1 MVKADLVI
9 RVNAGP
15 YGSVRTGRAEH
26 RQNRNAP
33 RTPVASPHRQP
44 YVPARRSG
52 HTAAMAV
59 IILCIALVLD
69 GLVAV
74 VRWGG
79 LAVEPPPTPGP
90 DGAGPTDPPPVS
102 LVVRRYLWYLA
113 VALLSGAGAGL
124 LAAGAGGRL
133 VMRLL
138 AVTAGADAQGQVTE
152 ADQIVGRIS
161 VDGTLGFIVFTG
173 LFFGLATGGLY
184 LLIHRWLP
192 AGRAGGLAYGA
203 LLLVLAGTRLEPL
216 RPGNPDFDLVGP
228 GWVAV
233 AAFTALVVFHGMLL
247 AALAGRLSRAVPLL
261 ALTPRAIIAHVPL
274 LLLALGSVALVAAI
288 VGIAVVS
295 ASQVPA
301 VAGVWRDRRLVTAGR
316 VILSLVA
323 LAALPSFA
331 SAVIDILGRP

>member
-1 MVKADLVI
+1 MWVI
-9 RVNAGP
+9 VGC
-15 YGSVRTGRAEH
+15 V
-26 RQNRNAP
+26 
-33 RTPVASPHRQP
+33 V
-44 YVPARRSG
+44 
-52 HTAAMAV
+52 
-59 IILCIALVLD
+59 LVLV
-69 GLVAV
+69 GLLVV

-79 LAVEPPPTPGP
+79 LAVQPPPMPTNDEP
-90 DGAGPTDPPPVS
+90 DPTGRPPVG
-102 LVVRRYLWYLA
+102 LVVRRYLWYLTLA
-113 VALLSGAGAGL
+113 ISAGVGAGI

-133 VMRLL
+133 AMRLL
-138 AVTAGADAQGQVTE
+138 AVTAGPTAQGRITE
-152 ADQIVGRIS
+152 ADQVVGRIS
-161 VDGTLGFIVFTG
+161 AEGTLGFIVFTG
-173 LFFGLATGGLY
+173 LFFGAASGAAY
-184 LLIHRWLP
+184 LLLRRWLP
-192 AGRAGGLAYGA
+192 GGRTGGVAFGA

-228 GWVAV
+228 GWVSV
-233 AAFTALVVFHGMLL
+233 AAFAALVLFHGMLL

-288 VGIAVVS
+288 VGVAVVS

-331 SAVIDILGRP
+331 RAITDILGRP

>member
-1 MVKADLVI
+1 MWVIVGCIVLV
-9 RVNAGP
+9 V
-15 YGSVRTGRAEH
+15 V
-26 RQNRNAP
+26 
-33 RTPVASPHRQP
+33 
-44 YVPARRSG
+44 
-52 HTAAMAV
+52 
-59 IILCIALVLD
+59 
-69 GLVAV
+69 GLLAI

-79 LAVEPPPTPGP
+79 LAVQPPPAPADDDTV
-90 DGAGPTDPPPVS
+90 PTDRPPVS
-102 LVVRRYLWYLA
+102 LVLRRYLWYLTLA
-113 VALLSGAGAGL
+113 ISAGVGAGI

-133 VMRLL
+133 AMRLL
-138 AVTAGADAQGQVTE
+138 AVTAGPTAQGRITE
-152 ADQIVGRIS
+152 ADQVVGRIS
-161 VDGTLGFIVFTG
+161 AEGTLGFIVFTG
-173 LFFGLATGGLY
+173 LFFGAASGAAY
-184 LLIHRWLP
+184 LLLRRWLP
-192 AGRAGGLAYGA
+192 EGRTGGVAFGA

-228 GWVAV
+228 GWVSV
-233 AAFTALVVFHGMLL
+233 AAFAALVLFHGMLL

-288 VGIAVVS
+288 VGVAVVA

-331 SAVIDILGRP
+331 RAITDILGRP

>member
-1 MVKADLVI
+1 MWVIVGCIMLV
-9 RVNAGP
+9 V
-15 YGSVRTGRAEH
+15 V
-26 RQNRNAP
+26 
-33 RTPVASPHRQP
+33 
-44 YVPARRSG
+44 
-52 HTAAMAV
+52 
-59 IILCIALVLD
+59 
-69 GLVAV
+69 GLLAI

-79 LAVEPPPTPGP
+79 LAVQPPAAPADDDTVPA
-90 DGAGPTDPPPVS
+90 DRPPVS
-102 LVVRRYLWYLA
+102 LVVRRYLWYLTLA
-113 VALLSGAGAGL
+113 ISAGVGAGI

-133 VMRLL
+133 AMRLL
-138 AVTAGADAQGQVTE
+138 AVTAGPTAQGRITE
-152 ADQIVGRIS
+152 ADQVVGRIS
-161 VDGTLGFIVFTG
+161 AEGTLGFIVFTG
-173 LFFGLATGGLY
+173 LFFGATSGAAY
-184 LLIHRWLP
+184 LLLRRWLP
-192 AGRAGGLAYGA
+192 GGRTGGVVFGA

-228 GWVAV
+228 GWVSV
-233 AAFTALVVFHGMLL
+233 AAFAALVLFHGMLL

-331 SAVIDILGRP
+331 RAISDILGRP

>member
-1 MVKADLVI
+1 MWVIVGCIVLV
-9 RVNAGP
+9 V
-15 YGSVRTGRAEH
+15 V
-26 RQNRNAP
+26 
-33 RTPVASPHRQP
+33 
-44 YVPARRSG
+44 
-52 HTAAMAV
+52 
-59 IILCIALVLD
+59 
-69 GLVAV
+69 GLLAI

-79 LAVEPPPTPGP
+79 LAVQPPPAPADDDTVPA
-90 DGAGPTDPPPVS
+90 DRPPVS
-102 LVVRRYLWYLA
+102 LVVRRYLWYLTLA
-113 VALLSGAGAGL
+113 ISSGVGAGI

-133 VMRLL
+133 AMRLL
-138 AVTAGADAQGQVTE
+138 AVTAGPTAQGRITE
-152 ADQIVGRIS
+152 ADQVVGRIS
-161 VDGTLGFIVFTG
+161 AEGTLGFIVFTG
-173 LFFGLATGGLY
+173 LFFGAASGAAY
-184 LLIHRWLP
+184 LLLRRWLP
-192 AGRAGGLAYGA
+192 GGRTGGVAFGA

-228 GWVAV
+228 GWVSV
-233 AAFTALVVFHGMLL
+233 AAFAALVLFHGMLL

-288 VGIAVVS
+288 IGVAVVS

-331 SAVIDILGRP
+331 RAITDILGRP

>member
-1 MVKADLVI
+1 MWVIVGCIVLV
-9 RVNAGP
+9 V
-15 YGSVRTGRAEH
+15 V
-26 RQNRNAP
+26 
-33 RTPVASPHRQP
+33 
-44 YVPARRSG
+44 
-52 HTAAMAV
+52 
-59 IILCIALVLD
+59 
-69 GLVAV
+69 GLLAI

-79 LAVEPPPTPGP
+79 LAVQPPPAPADDDTVP
-90 DGAGPTDPPPVS
+90 AARPPVS
-102 LVVRRYLWYLA
+102 LVVRRYFWYLTLA
-113 VALLSGAGAGL
+113 ISAGVGAGI

-133 VMRLL
+133 AMRLL
-138 AVTAGADAQGQVTE
+138 AVTAGPTAQGRITE
-152 ADQIVGRIS
+152 ADQVVGRIS
-161 VDGTLGFIVFTG
+161 AEGTLGFIVFTG
-173 LFFGLATGGLY
+173 LFFGAASGAAY
-184 LLIHRWLP
+184 LLLRRWLP
-192 AGRAGGLAYGA
+192 GGRTGGVAFGA

-228 GWVAV
+228 GWVSV
-233 AAFTALVVFHGMLL
+233 AAFAALVLFHGMLL

-288 VGIAVVS
+288 VGVAVVS

-331 SAVIDILGRP
+331 RAVTDILGRP

>member
-1 MVKADLVI
+1 MWVIVGCIVLV
-9 RVNAGP
+9 V
-15 YGSVRTGRAEH
+15 V
-26 RQNRNAP
+26 
-33 RTPVASPHRQP
+33 
-44 YVPARRSG
+44 
-52 HTAAMAV
+52 
-59 IILCIALVLD
+59 
-69 GLVAV
+69 GLLAI

-79 LAVEPPPTPGP
+79 LAVQPPPAPP
-90 DGAGPTDPPPVS
+90 DDDTVPADRPPVS
-102 LVVRRYLWYLA
+102 LVVRRYLWYLTLA
-113 VALLSGAGAGL
+113 ISAGVGAGI

-133 VMRLL
+133 AMRLL
-138 AVTAGADAQGQVTE
+138 AVTAGPTAQGRITE
-152 ADQIVGRIS
+152 ADQVVGRIS
-161 VDGTLGFIVFTG
+161 AEGTLGFIVFTG
-173 LFFGLATGGLY
+173 LFFGAASGAAY
-184 LLIHRWLP
+184 LLLRRWLP
-192 AGRAGGLAYGA
+192 GGRTGGVAFGA

-228 GWVAV
+228 GWVSV
-233 AAFTALVVFHGMLL
+233 AAFAALVLFHGMLL

-288 VGIAVVS
+288 VGVAVVA

-331 SAVIDILGRP
+331 RAITDILGRP

>member
-1 MVKADLVI
+1 MWVIVGCIVLV
-9 RVNAGP
+9 V
-15 YGSVRTGRAEH
+15 V
-26 RQNRNAP
+26 
-33 RTPVASPHRQP
+33 
-44 YVPARRSG
+44 
-52 HTAAMAV
+52 
-59 IILCIALVLD
+59 
-69 GLVAV
+69 GLLAI

-79 LAVEPPPTPGP
+79 LAVQPPPAPADDDTVP
-90 DGAGPTDPPPVS
+90 AARPPVS
-102 LVVRRYLWYLA
+102 LVVRRYLWYLTLA
-113 VALLSGAGAGL
+113 ISAGVGAGI

-133 VMRLL
+133 AMRLL
-138 AVTAGADAQGQVTE
+138 AVTAGPTAQGRITE
-152 ADQIVGRIS
+152 ADQVVGRIS
-161 VDGTLGFIVFTG
+161 AEGTLGFIVFTG
-173 LFFGLATGGLY
+173 LFFGAASGAAY
-184 LLIHRWLP
+184 LLLRRWLP
-192 AGRAGGLAYGA
+192 GGRTGGVAFGA

-228 GWVAV
+228 GWVSV
-233 AAFTALVVFHGMLL
+233 AAFAALVLFHGMLL

-288 VGIAVVS
+288 VGVAVVS

-331 SAVIDILGRP
+331 RAVTDILGRP

>member
-1 MVKADLVI
+1 MWVIVGCIVLV
-9 RVNAGP
+9 V
-15 YGSVRTGRAEH
+15 V
-26 RQNRNAP
+26 
-33 RTPVASPHRQP
+33 
-44 YVPARRSG
+44 
-52 HTAAMAV
+52 
-59 IILCIALVLD
+59 
-69 GLVAV
+69 GLLAI

-79 LAVEPPPTPGP
+79 LAVQPPPAPADDDTVPA
-90 DGAGPTDPPPVS
+90 DRPPVS
-102 LVVRRYLWYLA
+102 LVVRRYLWYLTLA
-113 VALLSGAGAGL
+113 ISSGVGAGI

-133 VMRLL
+133 AMRLL
-138 AVTAGADAQGQVTE
+138 AVTAGPTAQGRITE
-152 ADQIVGRIS
+152 ADQVVGRIS
-161 VDGTLGFIVFTG
+161 AEGTLGFIVFTG
-173 LFFGLATGGLY
+173 LFFGAASGAAY
-184 LLIHRWLP
+184 LLLRRWLP
-192 AGRAGGLAYGA
+192 GGRTGGVAFGA

-228 GWVAV
+228 GWVSV
-233 AAFTALVVFHGMLL
+233 AAFAALVLFHGMLL

-288 VGIAVVS
+288 VGVAVVS

-331 SAVIDILGRP
+331 RAITDILGRP

>member
-1 MVKADLVI
+1 MWVIVGCIMLV
-9 RVNAGP
+9 V
-15 YGSVRTGRAEH
+15 V
-26 RQNRNAP
+26 
-33 RTPVASPHRQP
+33 
-44 YVPARRSG
+44 
-52 HTAAMAV
+52 
-59 IILCIALVLD
+59 
-69 GLVAV
+69 GLLAI

-79 LAVEPPPTPGP
+79 LAVQPPAAPADDDTVPA
-90 DGAGPTDPPPVS
+90 DRPPVS
-102 LVVRRYLWYLA
+102 LVVRRYLWYMTLA
-113 VALLSGAGAGL
+113 ISAGVGAGI

-133 VMRLL
+133 AMRLL
-138 AVTAGADAQGQVTE
+138 AVTAGPTAQGRITE
-152 ADQIVGRIS
+152 ADQVVGRIS
-161 VDGTLGFIVFTG
+161 AEGTLGFIVFTG
-173 LFFGLATGGLY
+173 LFFGATSGAAY
-184 LLIHRWLP
+184 LLLRRWLP
-192 AGRAGGLAYGA
+192 GGRTGGVVFGA

-228 GWVAV
+228 GWVSV
-233 AAFTALVVFHGMLL
+233 AAFAALVLFHGMLL

-288 VGIAVVS
+288 VGVAVVS

-331 SAVIDILGRP
+331 RASTDILGRP

>member
-1 MVKADLVI
+1 MWVIVGCIVLV
-9 RVNAGP
+9 V
-15 YGSVRTGRAEH
+15 V
-26 RQNRNAP
+26 
-33 RTPVASPHRQP
+33 
-44 YVPARRSG
+44 
-52 HTAAMAV
+52 
-59 IILCIALVLD
+59 
-69 GLVAV
+69 GLLAI

-79 LAVEPPPTPGP
+79 LAVQPPPAPADDDTVP
-90 DGAGPTDPPPVS
+90 AARPPVS
-102 LVVRRYLWYLA
+102 LVVRRYLWYLTLA
-113 VALLSGAGAGL
+113 ISAGVGAGI

-133 VMRLL
+133 AMRLL
-138 AVTAGADAQGQVTE
+138 AVTAGPTAQGRITE
-152 ADQIVGRIS
+152 ADQVVGRIS
-161 VDGTLGFIVFTG
+161 AEGTLGFIVFTG
-173 LFFGLATGGLY
+173 LFFGAASGAAY
-184 LLIHRWLP
+184 LLLRRWLP
-192 AGRAGGLAYGA
+192 GGRTGGVAFGA

-228 GWVAV
+228 GWVSV
-233 AAFTALVVFHGMLL
+233 AAFAALVLFHGMLL

-288 VGIAVVS
+288 IGVAVVS

-331 SAVIDILGRP
+331 RAITDILGRP

>member
-1 MVKADLVI
+1 MWVIVGCTVLV
-9 RVNAGP
+9 V
-15 YGSVRTGRAEH
+15 V
-26 RQNRNAP
+26 
-33 RTPVASPHRQP
+33 
-44 YVPARRSG
+44 
-52 HTAAMAV
+52 
-59 IILCIALVLD
+59 
-69 GLVAV
+69 GLLAI

-79 LAVEPPPTPGP
+79 LAVQPPPAPADDDTIP
-90 DGAGPTDPPPVS
+90 AARPPVS
-102 LVVRRYLWYLA
+102 LVVRRYLWYLTLA
-113 VALLSGAGAGL
+113 ISAGVGAGI

-138 AVTAGADAQGQVTE
+138 AVTAGPTAQGRITE
-152 ADQIVGRIS
+152 ADQVVGRIS
-161 VDGTLGFIVFTG
+161 LDGTLGFIVFTG
-173 LFFGLATGGLY
+173 LFFGAASGAAY
-184 LLIHRWLP
+184 LLLRRWLP
-192 AGRAGGLAYGA
+192 GGRTGGVAFGA

-228 GWVAV
+228 GWVSV
-233 AAFTALVVFHGMLL
+233 AAFAALVLFHGMLL

-288 VGIAVVS
+288 VGVAVVS

-331 SAVIDILGRP
+331 RAITDILGRP

>member
-1 MVKADLVI
+1 MWVIVGCTVLV
-9 RVNAGP
+9 V
-15 YGSVRTGRAEH
+15 V
-26 RQNRNAP
+26 
-33 RTPVASPHRQP
+33 
-44 YVPARRSG
+44 
-52 HTAAMAV
+52 
-59 IILCIALVLD
+59 
-69 GLVAV
+69 GLLAI

-79 LAVEPPPTPGP
+79 LAVQPPPAPADDDTIP
-90 DGAGPTDPPPVS
+90 AARPPVS
-102 LVVRRYLWYLA
+102 LVVRRYLWYLTLA
-113 VALLSGAGAGL
+113 ISAGVGAGI

-138 AVTAGADAQGQVTE
+138 AVTAGPTAQGRITE
-152 ADQIVGRIS
+152 ADQVVGRIS
-161 VDGTLGFIVFTG
+161 AEGTLGFIVFTG
-173 LFFGLATGGLY
+173 LFFGAASGAAY
-184 LLIHRWLP
+184 LLLRRWLP
-192 AGRAGGLAYGA
+192 GGRTGGVAFGA
-203 LLLVLAGTRLEPL
+203 LLLILAGTRLEPL

-228 GWVAV
+228 GWVSV
-233 AAFTALVVFHGMLL
+233 AAFAALVLFHGMLL

-288 VGIAVVS
+288 VGVAVVS

-331 SAVIDILGRP
+331 RAITDILGRP

>member
-1 MVKADLVI
+1 MWVIVGCTVLV
-9 RVNAGP
+9 V
-15 YGSVRTGRAEH
+15 V
-26 RQNRNAP
+26 
-33 RTPVASPHRQP
+33 
-44 YVPARRSG
+44 
-52 HTAAMAV
+52 
-59 IILCIALVLD
+59 
-69 GLVAV
+69 GLLAI

-79 LAVEPPPTPGP
+79 LAVQPPAAPADDDTVPA
-90 DGAGPTDPPPVS
+90 DRPPVS
-102 LVVRRYLWYLA
+102 LVVRRYLWYMTLA
-113 VALLSGAGAGL
+113 ISAGVGAGI

-133 VMRLL
+133 AMRLL
-138 AVTAGADAQGQVTE
+138 AVTAGPTAQGRITE
-152 ADQIVGRIS
+152 ADQVVGRIS
-161 VDGTLGFIVFTG
+161 AEGTLGFIVFTG
-173 LFFGLATGGLY
+173 LFFGAASGAAY
-184 LLIHRWLP
+184 LLLRRWLP
-192 AGRAGGLAYGA
+192 GGRTGGVAFGA

-228 GWVAV
+228 GWVSV
-233 AAFTALVVFHGMLL
+233 AAFAALVLFHGMLL

-288 VGIAVVS
+288 VGVAVVS

-331 SAVIDILGRP
+331 RAITDILGRP

>member
-1 MVKADLVI
+1 MWVIVGCIVLV
-9 RVNAGP
+9 V
-15 YGSVRTGRAEH
+15 V
-26 RQNRNAP
+26 
-33 RTPVASPHRQP
+33 
-44 YVPARRSG
+44 
-52 HTAAMAV
+52 
-59 IILCIALVLD
+59 
-69 GLVAV
+69 GLLAI

-79 LAVEPPPTPGP
+79 LAVQPPPAPADDDTIP
-90 DGAGPTDPPPVS
+90 AARPPVS
-102 LVVRRYLWYLA
+102 LVVRRYLWYLTLA
-113 VALLSGAGAGL
+113 ISAGVGAGI

-133 VMRLL
+133 AMRLL
-138 AVTAGADAQGQVTE
+138 AVTAGPTAQGRITE
-152 ADQIVGRIS
+152 ADQVVGRIS
-161 VDGTLGFIVFTG
+161 LDGTLGFIVFTG
-173 LFFGLATGGLY
+173 LFFGAASGAAY
-184 LLIHRWLP
+184 LLLRRWLP
-192 AGRAGGLAYGA
+192 GGRTGGVAFGA

-228 GWVAV
+228 GWVSV
-233 AAFTALVVFHGMLL
+233 AAFAALVLFHGMLL

-288 VGIAVVS
+288 VGVAVVS

-331 SAVIDILGRP
+331 RAISDILGRP

>member
-1 MVKADLVI
+1 MWVIVGCIVLV
-9 RVNAGP
+9 V
-15 YGSVRTGRAEH
+15 V
-26 RQNRNAP
+26 
-33 RTPVASPHRQP
+33 
-44 YVPARRSG
+44 
-52 HTAAMAV
+52 
-59 IILCIALVLD
+59 
-69 GLVAV
+69 GLLAI

-79 LAVEPPPTPGP
+79 LAVQPPPMPTNDEPGP
-90 DGAGPTDPPPVS
+90 TGRPAVG
-102 LVVRRYLWYLA
+102 LVVRRYLWYLT
-113 VALLSGAGAGL
+113 VAISAGVGAGI

-133 VMRLL
+133 AMRLL
-138 AVTAGADAQGQVTE
+138 AVTAGPTAQGRITE
-152 ADQIVGRIS
+152 ADQVVGRIS
-161 VDGTLGFIVFTG
+161 AEGTLGFIVFTG
-173 LFFGLATGGLY
+173 LFFGGASGAAY
-184 LLIHRWLP
+184 LLLRRWLP
-192 AGRAGGLAYGA
+192 GGRTGGVAFGA

-228 GWVAV
+228 GWVSV
-233 AAFTALVVFHGMLL
+233 AAFAALVLFHGMLL

-288 VGIAVVS
+288 IGVAVVS

-331 SAVIDILGRP
+331 RAITDILGRP

>member
-1 MVKADLVI
+1 MWVI
-9 RVNAGP
+9 VGCI
-15 YGSVRTGRAEH
+15 VL
-26 RQNRNAP
+26 
-33 RTPVASPHRQP
+33 
-44 YVPARRSG
+44 
-52 HTAAMAV
+52 AV
-59 IILCIALVLD
+59 V
-69 GLVAV
+69 GLLAI

-79 LAVEPPPTPGP
+79 LAVQPPPAPADDDTVP
-90 DGAGPTDPPPVS
+90 AARPPVS
-102 LVVRRYLWYLA
+102 LVVRRYLWYLTLA
-113 VALLSGAGAGL
+113 ISAGVGAGI

-133 VMRLL
+133 AMRLL
-138 AVTAGADAQGQVTE
+138 AVTAGPTAQGRITE
-152 ADQIVGRIS
+152 ADQVVGRIS
-161 VDGTLGFIVFTG
+161 AEGTLGFIVFTG
-173 LFFGLATGGLY
+173 LFFGAASGAAY
-184 LLIHRWLP
+184 LLLRRWLP
-192 AGRAGGLAYGA
+192 GGRTGGVAFGA

-216 RPGNPDFDLVGP
+216 RPGKPGFDLVGP
-228 GWVAV
+228 GWVSV
-233 AAFTALVVFHGMLL
+233 AAFAALVLFHGMLL

-331 SAVIDILGRP
+331 RAISDILGRP

>member
-1 MVKADLVI
+1 MWVIVGCIVLV
-9 RVNAGP
+9 V
-15 YGSVRTGRAEH
+15 V
-26 RQNRNAP
+26 
-33 RTPVASPHRQP
+33 
-44 YVPARRSG
+44 
-52 HTAAMAV
+52 
-59 IILCIALVLD
+59 
-69 GLVAV
+69 GLLAI

-79 LAVEPPPTPGP
+79 LAVQPPPAPADDDTVP
-90 DGAGPTDPPPVS
+90 AARPPVS
-102 LVVRRYLWYLA
+102 LVVRRYLWYLTLA
-113 VALLSGAGAGL
+113 ISSGVGAGI

-133 VMRLL
+133 AMRLL
-138 AVTAGADAQGQVTE
+138 AVTAGPTAQGRITE
-152 ADQIVGRIS
+152 ADQVVGRIS
-161 VDGTLGFIVFTG
+161 AEGTLGFIVFTG
-173 LFFGLATGGLY
+173 LFFGAASGAAY
-184 LLIHRWLP
+184 LLLRRWLP
-192 AGRAGGLAYGA
+192 GGRTGGVAFGA

-228 GWVAV
+228 GWVSV
-233 AAFTALVVFHGMLL
+233 AAFAALVLFHGMLL

-288 VGIAVVS
+288 VGVAVVS

-331 SAVIDILGRP
+331 RAITDILGRP

>member
-1 MVKADLVI
+1 MWVIVGCIVLV
-9 RVNAGP
+9 V
-15 YGSVRTGRAEH
+15 V
-26 RQNRNAP
+26 
-33 RTPVASPHRQP
+33 
-44 YVPARRSG
+44 
-52 HTAAMAV
+52 
-59 IILCIALVLD
+59 
-69 GLVAV
+69 GLLAI

-79 LAVEPPPTPGP
+79 LAVQPPPAPADDDTVPA
-90 DGAGPTDPPPVS
+90 DRPPVS
-102 LVVRRYLWYLA
+102 LVVRRYLWYMTLA
-113 VALLSGAGAGL
+113 ISAGVGAGI

-133 VMRLL
+133 AMRLL
-138 AVTAGADAQGQVTE
+138 AVTAGPTAQGRITE
-152 ADQIVGRIS
+152 ADQVVGRIS
-161 VDGTLGFIVFTG
+161 AEGTLGFIVFTG
-173 LFFGLATGGLY
+173 LFFGAASGAAY
-184 LLIHRWLP
+184 LLLRRWLP
-192 AGRAGGLAYGA
+192 GGRTGGVAFGA

-228 GWVAV
+228 GWVSV
-233 AAFTALVVFHGMLL
+233 AAFAALVLFHGMLL

-288 VGIAVVS
+288 VGVAVVS

-331 SAVIDILGRP
+331 RAITDILGRP